1 MALGNLGFAHT
12 CALPIR
18 GLKFLPKQEFS
29 SGREGQDG
37 PAVVSSYKEC
47 WAWIQLGKE

>member
-1 MALGNLGFAHT
+1 MALENLGFAHT

-18 GLKFLPKQEFS
+18 GLKFLPKQEFR
-29 SGREGQDG
+29 SGREGQEG
-37 PAVVSSYKEC
+37 PAVVSSYKAC